1 MHRRRI
7 FLSCRNKSM
16 AYFMVSNNA
25 FLLFGYYRALALI
38 TGNNNFHR
46 FLKIALRYA
55 VAVHTYCTQRSLVD
69 DIGKFGTGSTAGSA
83 GNGLIINIGFGFN
96 IFGMYAQN
104 CFASLQIRQL
114 NRYAPVKTSGAQK
127 CFIQRIGS
135 VGSSQN
141 YYAFTAVKAV
151 HFRKQLV

>member
-7 FLSCRNKSM
+7 FLPCRNKSM
-16 AYFMVSNNA
+16 ADFMVSNNA

-55 VAVHTYCTQRSLVD
+55 VAMHTYCTQCSFVD
-69 DIGKFGTGSTAGSA
+69 DIGKFGTGSTACCTR
-83 GNGLIINIGFGFN
+83 NGFIINIGFGFN

-104 CFASLQIRQL
+104 CFASL
-114 NRYAPVKTSGAQK
+114 
-127 CFIQRIGS
+127 
-135 VGSSQN
+135 
-141 YYAFTAVKAV
+141 
-151 HFRKQLV
+151 